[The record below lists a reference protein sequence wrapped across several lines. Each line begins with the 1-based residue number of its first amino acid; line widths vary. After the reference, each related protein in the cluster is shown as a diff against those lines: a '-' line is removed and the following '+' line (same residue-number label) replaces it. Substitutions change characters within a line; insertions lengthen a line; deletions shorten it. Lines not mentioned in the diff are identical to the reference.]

1 MSGTSYHIGLDIR
14 GCLLNW
20 TDRQMRGVILND
32 DGTPM
37 TATQARL
44 ALMDELAKG
53 RKVLP
58 CSPCDNW
65 DYQTGC
71 GGHPVIEGA
80 DDAE

>member
-1 MSGTSYHIGLDIR
+1 MSTKKYHIGLDIR

-20 TDRQMRGVILND
+20 SDRQMRGVITHD
-32 DGTPM
+32 DGRAM
-37 TATQARL
+37 TSVEARM

-53 RKVLP
+53 RKVIP

-71 GGHPVIEGA
+71 KGHEVTNN
-80 DDAE
+80 AE